1 MTALG
6 GTEGQGA
13 GPQPQRQVDSPSDWT
28 EMNSCSAPA
37 PSFAPEGPKVNTF
50 QQVTLSV
57 GQASCSELSPPS
69 SAPRPC
75 RPPFL
80 VGGPGERRQLPPTQQ
95 TPEHP
100 QALCGDGGWESEG
113 SIRVPAWGFATAW
126 PGGQVRALRGIRVGY
141 SGGAEGGGAEPTRA
155 QGACGRGRPQ
165 PCSAKA
171 LPSPEGHRGPPRVT
185 G

>member
-13 GPQPQRQVDSPSDWT
+13 GPRPQPHVDGPSDWT

-80 VGGPGERRQLPPTQQ
+80 VGGPGEHRQLPPTQQ

-100 QALCGDGGWESEG
+100 RALCGDGGWESEG

-126 PGGQVRALRGIRVGY
+126 PGGQVRALRGVRVGY
-141 SGGAEGGGAEPTRA
+141 SGGAEGRGAEPT
-155 QGACGRGRPQ
+155 
-165 PCSAKA
+165 
-171 LPSPEGHRGPPRVT
+171 
-185 G
+185 